1 MRTDDRITRLTS
13 ADRVRDLRP
22 WKRAEE
28 LTKCQLY
35 WMPVASVPV
44 PQSQK
49 QWLLIFL
56 EGLSSVLKHQFG
68 LRSELFLQFKI
79 LYPNLMEEFMRS
91 GTQFSPVPGLGRRP
105 GSDFPRLPSIDEV
118 SKEVQSGKIDV
129 LKHLPDLSYWF
140 VDKAEKEQREL
151 FFGEGGMSILFLK
164 PDPKTKAP
172 EIPFSPTLR
181 KQPLFG
187 RIDVD
192 RVHARTFALMD
203 DFQERSKELLGTGL
217 EDNPQFKGLRFILPL
232 LTTRDFFS
240 EPAEEVK
247 KWFELFDVYVT
258 ESQADKGIILA
269 SKVDLEDHLIQLLKG
284 MREKGLEYQE
294 R

>member
-1 MRTDDRITRLTS
+1 
-13 ADRVRDLRP
+13 
-22 WKRAEE
+22 
-28 LTKCQLY
+28 
-35 WMPVASVPV
+35 MPVASVPV